1 MLVLTR
7 NRSQQVLI
15 GDDIIVTIVEARNGK
30 VRIGIDAPQDVLI
43 LRPEVLAKQ
52 REQAKAIA
60 EVQLVNEGIVS
71 DTQEAQR
78 KIPGRG

>member
-15 GDDIIVTIVEARNGK
+15 GDDIVVTIVEARNGK

-43 LRPEVLAKQ
+43 LRPEVLAKK
-52 REQAKAIA
+52 REHAKAIA
-60 EVQLVNEGIVS
+60 ASGSTEDQLRS
-71 DTQEAQR
+71 TA
-78 KIPGRG
+78 GRTANDSPVDV